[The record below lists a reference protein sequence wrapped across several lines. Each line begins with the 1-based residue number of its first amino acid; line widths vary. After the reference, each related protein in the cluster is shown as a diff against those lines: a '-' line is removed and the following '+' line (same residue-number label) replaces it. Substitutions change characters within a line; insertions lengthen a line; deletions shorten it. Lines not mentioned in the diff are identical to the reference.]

1 MGKIKWR
8 KWNRLIHRD
17 LGYVCVGL
25 TVIYA
30 VSGVAVNHMR
40 DWNPNFKVTETRWNL
55 GPIESDDPRSPEVV
69 EGILLRLGQ
78 DPAHRDTFRR
88 DDATLEIF
96 TDVGTVTVDLPTGE
110 TVLEVVQDRR
120 VLKEANLLHLNQPR
134 GLWTYLAD
142 LYAVALLV
150 LAITGLFVI
159 KGKKGITGR
168 GAWLTA
174 AGASIPLV
182 FLLLYL

>member
-1 MGKIKWR
+1 MGQIKWR

-17 LGYVCVGL
+17 LGYLCVGL

-30 VSGVAVNHMR
+30 VSGVAVNHVR

-55 GPIESDDPRSPEVV
+55 GPIEADDPRSPEVV
-69 EGILLRLGQ
+69 EGILRRIGQ
-78 DPAHRDTFRR
+78 GTTYRDTFRR
-88 DDATLEIF
+88 DEATLEIF
-96 TDVGTVTVDLPTGE
+96 TDAGTVAVDLPTGE
-110 TVLEVVQDRR
+110 AILEVVKDRR
-120 VLKEANLLHLNQPR
+120 VLKEVNILHLNQAR
-134 GLWTYLAD
+134 GLWTILAD

-182 FLLLYL
+182 FIWLYL